1 MAPRKTSPMLADGG
15 PVGEFQVAPTPVDER
30 RQAITET
37 RAAGMGTDTI
47 SKIKRS
53 LADVE
58 KAAQDLEAQEK
69 KNASN
74 PFAGETGWRNMSYGW
89 TADNRLIQEI
99 VGNSGK
105 ILGYVYADTGQKADP
120 SAVIP
125 GKVVTPPAT
134 MAPMTASQQAAAGEA
149 NMKKSSAKAALQAW
163 LSSFFDPQRD
173 ADTISKLM
181 SFVNSQVEQDV
192 PSDAIMLNIRS
203 QDFYKQRFAG
213 NEGRRAAGLAEL
225 TPAEYLAAESTY
237 DEILQSAGLGNLS
250 TRSNFAKLISGRVS
264 AKEAQDRVTNV
275 YSRIAN
281 ADTALRSEIRR
292 LNQFGNITAAD
303 FAESLLTGKEGAAS
317 LQRKITQAEIST
329 EFTQRGLTSA
339 TGIEELERL
348 GVDRAKA
355 ASGAEYAA
363 RGTRR
368 LQDLATIY
376 GVQSEGIQQ
385 ELESEAFRGLESQRR
400 KLLVSQERAAAAGR
414 AGTGTTSLTT
424 SASGTI

>member
-1 MAPRKTSPMLADGG
+1 MAPRRTSPMLADGG
-15 PVGEFQVAPTPVDER
+15 PVGESKVKPTSVDDR
-30 RQAITET
+30 RQAIEQ
-37 RAAGMGTDTI
+37 AAASNAGNDTI
-47 SKIKRS
+47 SRIKRS
-53 LADVE
+53 LAQVE
-58 KAAQDLEAQEK
+58 KAAQDLEAEEK
-69 KNASN
+69 KKAND
-74 PFAGETGWRNMSYGW
+74 PFASETGWRNFSYGW

-105 ILGYVYADTGQKADP
+105 VLGYVYADNGQKADP
-120 SAVIP
+120 SAVVP
-125 GKVVTPPAT
+125 GKVVTPSGG
-134 MAPMTASQQAAAGEA
+134 MAPTTQSEKAASSAESSE
-149 NMKKSSAKAALQAW
+149 KRSAKAALQAW
-163 LSSFFDPQRD
+163 LTTFFDPNRD
-173 ADTISKLM
+173 SDTINKLM

-192 PSDAIMLNIRS
+192 PTDAIMLNIRT

-225 TPAEYLAAESTY
+225 SPAEYLAAESTY

-275 YSRIAN
+275 YTRIAN

-355 ASGAEYAA
+355 AAGAEYAA
-363 RGTRR
+363 QGTRR

-376 GVQSEGIQQ
+376 GAPSAGIQQ

-414 AGTGTTSLTT
+414 AGTGTPSLTV
-424 SASGTI
+424 SASGEF